1 MRSMASMIG
10 LLVVALIAAL
20 VYKYYFSTL
29 QSSGGGTPKQVINIV
44 GVKND
49 LIGIAQAERLYQVQ
63 NGSYAS
69 LDQLKSGGALTINS
83 SGRGG
88 YTYEV
93 DTSSEGFRAVAH
105 CPAATSPGCSD
116 WVVDQTMEVRPVP

>member
-49 LIGIAQAERLYQVQ
+49 LIGIAQAERLYQAQ

-83 SGRGG
+83 SGRDG